1 MLKLLMKKLGTPDSD
16 PPSVEGSG
24 GVSAEGATALALVFV
39 FAVVLVFA
47 DMGVAAALPWP
58 WGAAVR
64 GWGRCVRTSGAGT
77 VVVPGLV
84 AVSVVVV
91 VVVEVGVQVGLGGA
105 GCDGASTVVVG
116 GVGGV
121 EPSEVVMTVV
131 VSASA
136 PLAGIR
142 KASAASG
149 GSSVVVSGRRII
161 SFSCRAGS

>member
-24 GVSAEGATALALVFV
+24 GVSAEGATTLVLAFVFV
-39 FAVVLVFA
+39 FA
-47 DMGVAAALPWP
+47 DIGVAAALPWTR
-58 WGAAVR
+58 GAAVR

-77 VVVPGLV
+77 VVVAGLV

-91 VVVEVGVQVGLGGA
+91 VVGVGVAPGGA
-105 GCDGASTVVVG
+105 GCGGAGTVVVAG
-116 GVGGV
+116 AGVV
-121 EPSEVVMTVV
+121 EPSVVGATVV

-136 PLAGIR
+136 PLVGIR

-149 GSSVVVSGRRII
+149 GSSVAVRGRRII